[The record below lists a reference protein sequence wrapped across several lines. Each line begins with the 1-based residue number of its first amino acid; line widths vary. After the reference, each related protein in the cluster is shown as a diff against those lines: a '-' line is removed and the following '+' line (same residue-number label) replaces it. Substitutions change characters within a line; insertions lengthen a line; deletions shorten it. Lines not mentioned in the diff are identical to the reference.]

1 MHRSTVEDLGG
12 GVLNRAGRLSRPT
25 RERLPRST
33 VPTLVVVVVLAS
45 ATLVACAPGDARS
58 PAATDR
64 PAAAEGTADLPSSA
78 ETSASAAREDYA
90 RELVELVND
99 ERSGAGL
106 APLTLSTCAVEQASG
121 RAARLASDGGP
132 LVHAPLEPVTDACP
146 PASMSGE
153 NLSRASA
160 PPADVVDAWMGSP
173 GHRSN
178 ILAPGFTQ
186 TGVACSDAAA
196 PAGGGLLCSQV
207 FLGP

>member
-12 GVLNRAGRLSRPT
+12 GVLNRAGQLPRPT
-25 RERLPRST
+25 HERLLRPT
-33 VPTLVVVVVLAS
+33 VLTLVVVTLLAC
-45 ATLVACAPGDARS
+45 ATLVACAPGDARE
-58 PAATDR
+58 D
-64 PAAAEGTADLPSSA
+64 
-78 ETSASAAREDYA
+78 EDYA

-106 APLTLSTCAVEQASG
+106 APLTLSTCAVEQASR
-121 RAARLASDGGP
+121 RAARLAADGGP
-132 LVHAPLEPVTDACP
+132 LVHASLEPVTDACP

-186 TGVACSDAAA
+186 TGVACSDAA
-196 PAGGGLLCSQV
+196 PAGGGVLCSQV